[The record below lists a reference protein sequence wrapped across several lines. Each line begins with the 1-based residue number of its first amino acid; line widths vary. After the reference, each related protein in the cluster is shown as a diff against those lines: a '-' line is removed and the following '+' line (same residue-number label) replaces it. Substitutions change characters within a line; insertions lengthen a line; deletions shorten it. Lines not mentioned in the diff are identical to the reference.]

1 MVKVKHIY
9 EFKNRTTKNI
19 LNEMKEMKAEGFLY
33 VGHNSN
39 ERFQDGYRHYY
50 DKYSIYEEAL
60 EQLEKGQKATF
71 EGCSFYHLDTFIES
85 LEKRVQGG
93 EMMTVTLKASRQQM
107 KQIME
112 YIRQFDTLEVLE
124 D

>member
-19 LNEMKEMKAEGFLY
+19 LNEMKEMKDLNFLY
-33 VGHNSN
+33 VGHCDD
-39 ERFQDGYRHYY
+39 ERFQDGYRYYY
-50 DKYSIYEEAL
+50 DKYSIYEEVL

-71 EGCSFYHLDTFIES
+71 EGCSFYHLDHFIET
-85 LEKRVQGG
+85 LEKRVQGD

-112 YIRQFDTLEVLE
+112 YVRQFDTVETL
-124 D
+124 